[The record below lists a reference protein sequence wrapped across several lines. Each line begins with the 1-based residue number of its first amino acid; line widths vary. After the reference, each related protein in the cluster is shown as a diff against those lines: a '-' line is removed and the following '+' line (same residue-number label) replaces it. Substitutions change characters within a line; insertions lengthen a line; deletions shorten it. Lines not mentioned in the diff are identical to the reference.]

1 MFVFQSKH
9 YGGAFKL
16 LDSCCF
22 FNILCDLFVSKAA
35 NSSKESGEHSRGG
48 ACIMDWL
55 FYVSPLKKGI
65 GLGICLSLLPPFIT
79 FVLSPVLLENR
90 GVHGVGVL

>member
-1 MFVFQSKH
+1 MFAFQSKD
-9 YGGAFKL
+9 YGGVFKL

-55 FYVSPLKKGI
+55 FYF
-65 GLGICLSLLPPFIT
+65 PP
-79 FVLSPVLLENR
+79 
-90 GVHGVGVL
+90 